1 MVSLLFLFHLLFLFP
16 SFIFYLIDYVKFVC
30 FRVLVVLEEVALVF
44 VNIVKDNCVEGVISR
59 LVVDKFLP
67 FLFKCFFLLV
77 RAHRDLVAG
86 VFSFVDLKQHT
97 LFSVAKHNDGVLTL
111 KNANQ
116 VALKEEGPIC
126 LDNLCLWKA
135 LLPRR
140 VSYGGFLVILV

>member
-1 MVSLLFLFHLLFLFP
+1 VGQEEDLVAVVSLLFLFLFLFHLLFLFLFP

-97 LFSVAKHNDGVLTL
+97 LF
-111 KNANQ
+111 
-116 VALKEEGPIC
+116 
-126 LDNLCLWKA
+126 
-135 LLPRR
+135 
-140 VSYGGFLVILV
+140 